1 MCLYVSQFDLF
12 TDVAHEVAHFY
23 GIGDWGQQIFFSGK
37 DFQEVMHS
45 VFFIYVMYILKGYIS
60 NLILII
66 CLRGKFSFKESL
78 TTT

>member
-37 DFQEVMHS
+37 DFQEVMYS
-45 VFFIYVMYILKGYIS
+45 VFFSYMLCIY
-60 NLILII
+60 
-66 CLRGKFSFKESL
+66 
-78 TTT
+78 